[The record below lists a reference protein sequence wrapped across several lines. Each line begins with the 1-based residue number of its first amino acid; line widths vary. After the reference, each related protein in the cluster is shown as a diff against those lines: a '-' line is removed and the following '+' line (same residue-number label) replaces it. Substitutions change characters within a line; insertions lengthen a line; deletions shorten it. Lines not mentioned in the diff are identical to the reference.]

1 MSYSFIKPFQSASY
15 MHCHRWLVPGW
26 NRWLQENKFNA
37 ACTGAGP
44 RQAWAWVCCCSE
56 SVWLVNFSFCF
67 CKMGQREAALGFLAL
82 NEGLSSI
89 MQQLWPQNFSTPLK
103 MTTLKS
109 FCYKIPNY
117 KMVIKIYHKL
127 TRKILKTIYSFKNSS
142 NKPTTYLPIEKS
154 NAFQTEHLV
163 KRGMVCPFCTSFW
176 MLQYHIPCSLWNIP
190 LGAQR
195 IWV

>member
-1 MSYSFIKPFQSASY
+1 
-15 MHCHRWLVPGW
+15 
-26 NRWLQENKFNA
+26 
-37 ACTGAGP
+37 
-44 RQAWAWVCCCSE
+44 
-56 SVWLVNFSFCF
+56 
-67 CKMGQREAALGFLAL
+67 MGQREAALGFLAL

-163 KRGMVCPFCTSFW
+163 KREAWFALFAHLFECCNITFHAVSGTFHWVLRESESKRPITS
-176 MLQYHIPCSLWNIP
+176 
-190 LGAQR
+190 
-195 IWV
+195 

>member
-1 MSYSFIKPFQSASY
+1 
-15 MHCHRWLVPGW
+15 
-26 NRWLQENKFNA
+26 
-37 ACTGAGP
+37 
-44 RQAWAWVCCCSE
+44 
-56 SVWLVNFSFCF
+56 
-67 CKMGQREAALGFLAL
+67 MGQREAALGFLAL

-142 NKPTTYLPIEKS
+142 NKPTTYLAIEKEQCLP
-154 NAFQTEHLV
+154 N
-163 KRGMVCPFCTSFW
+163 
-176 MLQYHIPCSLWNIP
+176 
-190 LGAQR
+190 
-195 IWV
+195 